1 MISKLIE
8 LAEKG
13 IIPDYFIRQG
23 IVRNCENRLN
33 NENVSNTEKVS
44 SKKQSWIQQM
54 KESPIALVPEK
65 ANEQHYEVPPA
76 FFENVLGKHLKYS
89 SGYWP
94 DGVNSLDESEESMLE
109 LSFERAQLVDGDS
122 ILELGCGWG
131 SLTCYMASKLPN
143 SKITAVSNSKD
154 QKEHILNRCKNQGLD
169 NIEVITADMN
179 DFGTENKYDRVV
191 SIEMFEHMRNY
202 KKLLSKISS
211 WLHDDGKL
219 FIHIFTHQSV
229 VYPFENQGEAD
240 WMAREFFS
248 GGMMPSHDLLLHFQ
262 DDLIIDDVWS
272 MSGTHYEKTSLAWV
286 NKMDANKDSI
296 MKIFLKTY
304 GDDAKLWFQRWRIF
318 FMSCENYLDIITDQ
332 SGVFLTTDLAKD
344 RFNMIILIFFFYTG
358 TYRSFFRR
366 FFCIDIHH
374 IKCLRCHLFGRKSFS
389 FSPFYFKDLLFCI
402 LLPME

>member
-109 LSFERAQLVDGDS
+109 LSFERAQLADGDS

-179 DFGTENKYDRVV
+179 DFETENKYDRVV

-211 WLHDDGKL
+211 WLHEDGKL

-318 FMSCENYLDIITDQ
+318 FMSCE
-332 SGVFLTTDLAKD
+332 K
-344 RFNMIILIFFFYTG
+344 
-358 TYRSFFRR
+358 
-366 FFCIDIHH
+366 
-374 IKCLRCHLFGRKSFS
+374 LFGYNNGSEWGVSHYRFS
-389 FSPFYFKDLLFCI
+389 KR
-402 LLPME
+402 

>member
-23 IVRNCENRLN
+23 IVRNCKNRLN
-33 NENVSNTEKVS
+33 NEYVSNTENVS

-109 LSFERAQLVDGDS
+109 LSFERAQLADGDS

-179 DFGTENKYDRVV
+179 DFETENKYDRVV

-211 WLHDDGKL
+211 WLNDDGKL

-272 MSGTHYEKTSLAWV
+272 MLGTHYEKTSLAWV

-318 FMSCENYLDIITDQ
+318 FMSCEKLFGYNNG
-332 SGVFLTTDLAKD
+332 SEWGVSHY
-344 RFNMIILIFFFYTG
+344 RFNK
-358 TYRSFFRR
+358 R
-366 FFCIDIHH
+366 
-374 IKCLRCHLFGRKSFS
+374 
-389 FSPFYFKDLLFCI
+389 
-402 LLPME
+402 

>member
-44 SKKQSWIQQM
+44 SKKQIWIEQM

-76 FFENVLGKHLKYS
+76 FFEKVLGKHLKYS

-109 LSFERAQLVDGDS
+109 LSFERAQLADGDS

-179 DFGTENKYDRVV
+179 DFKTENKYDRVV

-211 WLHDDGKL
+211 WLHDGGKL

-318 FMSCENYLDIITDQ
+318 FMSCEKLFGYNNG
-332 SGVFLTTDLAKD
+332 SEWGVSHY
-344 RFNMIILIFFFYTG
+344 RFNK
-358 TYRSFFRR
+358 R
-366 FFCIDIHH
+366 
-374 IKCLRCHLFGRKSFS
+374 
-389 FSPFYFKDLLFCI
+389 
-402 LLPME
+402 

>member
-23 IVRNCENRLN
+23 IVRNCENRLK

-44 SKKQSWIQQM
+44 LKKQIWIEQM

-109 LSFERAQLVDGDS
+109 LSFERAQLADGDS

-179 DFGTENKYDRVV
+179 DFETENNYDRVV

-211 WLHDDGKL
+211 WLNDDGKL

-296 MKIFLKTY
+296 MEIFLKTY

-318 FMSCENYLDIITDQ
+318 FMSCEKLFGYNNG
-332 SGVFLTTDLAKD
+332 SEWGVSHY
-344 RFNMIILIFFFYTG
+344 RFNK
-358 TYRSFFRR
+358 R
-366 FFCIDIHH
+366 
-374 IKCLRCHLFGRKSFS
+374 
-389 FSPFYFKDLLFCI
+389 
-402 LLPME
+402 

>member
-13 IIPDYFIRQG
+13 IIPDFFIRQG

-44 SKKQSWIQQM
+44 SKKQSWIEQM

-109 LSFERAQLVDGDS
+109 LSFERAQLADGDS

-154 QKEHILNRCKNQGLD
+154 QKEHILNRCKNQGLG

-179 DFGTENKYDRVV
+179 DFETENNYDRVV

-211 WLHDDGKL
+211 WLNDGGKL

-262 DDLIIDDVWS
+262 DDLIIEDVWR

-318 FMSCENYLDIITDQ
+318 FMSCE
-332 SGVFLTTDLAKD
+332 K
-344 RFNMIILIFFFYTG
+344 
-358 TYRSFFRR
+358 
-366 FFCIDIHH
+366 
-374 IKCLRCHLFGRKSFS
+374 LFGYDNGSEWGVSHYRFS
-389 FSPFYFKDLLFCI
+389 KR
-402 LLPME
+402 

>member
-94 DGVNSLDESEESMLE
+94 DGVNSLDESEESMLK
-109 LSFERAQLVDGDS
+109 LSFERAQLTDGDS

-179 DFGTENKYDRVV
+179 DFETENKYDRVV

-202 KKLLSKISS
+202 KKLLLKISS
-211 WLHDDGKL
+211 WLHDGGKL

-262 DDLIIDDVWS
+262 DDLIIEDIWR

-286 NKMDANKDSI
+286 NKMDANKDI
-296 MKIFLKTY
+296 VMKIFSETY

-318 FMSCENYLDIITDQ
+318 FMSCE
-332 SGVFLTTDLAKD
+332 K
-344 RFNMIILIFFFYTG
+344 
-358 TYRSFFRR
+358 
-366 FFCIDIHH
+366 
-374 IKCLRCHLFGRKSFS
+374 LFGYNNGSDWGVSHYRFS
-389 FSPFYFKDLLFCI
+389 KR
-402 LLPME
+402 

>member
-1 MISKLIE
+1 MISTLIE

-13 IIPDYFIRQG
+13 IIPDYFIRKG
-23 IVRNCENRLN
+23 IVLNCKNRLK
-33 NENVSNTEKVS
+33 NENVSNIEKVS

-65 ANEQHYEVPPA
+65 ANEQHYEVPPS

-94 DGVNSLDESEESMLE
+94 DGVNSLDDSEESMLE
-109 LSFERAQLVDGDS
+109 LSFERARLKDGDS

-143 SKITAVSNSKD
+143 SRITAVSNSKD
-154 QKEHILNRCKNQGLD
+154 QKEHILNHCENQGLK
-169 NIEVITADMN
+169 NVEVITADMN
-179 DFGTENKYDRVV
+179 DFQTENNFDRVV

-202 KKLLSKISS
+202 KKLLSKVSS
-211 WLHDDGKL
+211 WLNDNGKL

-262 DDLIIDDVWS
+262 DDLTIEEIWR
-272 MSGTHYEKTSLAWV
+272 MSGKHYEKTSLAWV
-286 NKMDANKDSI
+286 NKMDANKDSV
-296 MKIFLKTY
+296 MKIFSETY

-318 FMSCENYLDIITDQ
+318 FMSCEKLFGYNNG
-332 SGVFLTTDLAKD
+332 SEWGVSHY
-344 RFNMIILIFFFYTG
+344 RFNK
-358 TYRSFFRR
+358 R
-366 FFCIDIHH
+366 
-374 IKCLRCHLFGRKSFS
+374 
-389 FSPFYFKDLLFCI
+389 
-402 LLPME
+402 

>member
-13 IIPDYFIRQG
+13 IIPDFFIRQG

-44 SKKQSWIQQM
+44 SRKQSWIQQM
-54 KESPIALVPEK
+54 KESPVALVPEK

-76 FFENVLGKHLKYS
+76 FFEKVLGKHLKYS

-94 DGVNSLDESEESMLE
+94 DGVNSLDDSEESMLE
-109 LSFERAQLVDGDS
+109 LSFKRAQLKDGDS

-154 QKEHILNRCKNQGLD
+154 QKEHILNRCKNQGLG

-179 DFGTENKYDRVV
+179 DFKTENNYDRVV

-211 WLHDDGKL
+211 WLNDGGKL

-262 DDLIIDDVWS
+262 DDLIIEDVWR

-318 FMSCENYLDIITDQ
+318 FMSCEKLFGYNNG
-332 SGVFLTTDLAKD
+332 SEWGVSHY
-344 RFNMIILIFFFYTG
+344 RFNK
-358 TYRSFFRR
+358 R
-366 FFCIDIHH
+366 
-374 IKCLRCHLFGRKSFS
+374 
-389 FSPFYFKDLLFCI
+389 
-402 LLPME
+402 

>member
-23 IVRNCENRLN
+23 IVRNCENRLK

-44 SKKQSWIQQM
+44 LKKQIWIEQM

-109 LSFERAQLVDGDS
+109 LSFERAQLADGDS

-169 NIEVITADMN
+169 NIEVVTADMN
-179 DFGTENKYDRVV
+179 DFETENKYDRVV

-211 WLHDDGKL
+211 WLNDDGKL

-272 MSGTHYEKTSLAWV
+272 MLGTHYEKTSLAWV

-318 FMSCENYLDIITDQ
+318 FMSCEKLFGYNNG
-332 SGVFLTTDLAKD
+332 SEWGVSHY
-344 RFNMIILIFFFYTG
+344 RFNK
-358 TYRSFFRR
+358 R
-366 FFCIDIHH
+366 
-374 IKCLRCHLFGRKSFS
+374 
-389 FSPFYFKDLLFCI
+389 
-402 LLPME
+402 

>member
-154 QKEHILNRCKNQGLD
+154 QKEHIINRCKNQGLD

-211 WLHDDGKL
+211 WLNDDGKL

-318 FMSCENYLDIITDQ
+318 FMSCE
-332 SGVFLTTDLAKD
+332 K
-344 RFNMIILIFFFYTG
+344 
-358 TYRSFFRR
+358 
-366 FFCIDIHH
+366 
-374 IKCLRCHLFGRKSFS
+374 LFGYNNGSEWGVSHYRFS
-389 FSPFYFKDLLFCI
+389 KR
-402 LLPME
+402 

>member
-44 SKKQSWIQQM
+44 TKKQSWIQQM

-94 DGVNSLDESEESMLE
+94 DGVNSLDDSEESMLE
-109 LSFERAQLVDGDS
+109 LSFERAQLADGDS

-262 DDLIIDDVWS
+262 NDLIIDDVWS

-318 FMSCENYLDIITDQ
+318 FMSCE
-332 SGVFLTTDLAKD
+332 K
-344 RFNMIILIFFFYTG
+344 
-358 TYRSFFRR
+358 
-366 FFCIDIHH
+366 
-374 IKCLRCHLFGRKSFS
+374 LFGYNNGSEWGVSHYRFS
-389 FSPFYFKDLLFCI
+389 KR
-402 LLPME
+402 

>member
-33 NENVSNTEKVS
+33 NENVSNTEEVS

-109 LSFERAQLVDGDS
+109 LSFERAQLADGDS

-169 NIEVITADMN
+169 NTEVITADMN
-179 DFGTENKYDRVV
+179 DFETENKYDRVV

-211 WLHDDGKL
+211 WLNDDGKL

-272 MSGTHYEKTSLAWV
+272 MLGTHYEKTSLAWV
-286 NKMDANKDSI
+286 NKMDANKDII
-296 MKIFLKTY
+296 MKIFLKAY

-318 FMSCENYLDIITDQ
+318 FMSCEKLFGYNNG
-332 SGVFLTTDLAKD
+332 SEWGVSHY
-344 RFNMIILIFFFYTG
+344 RFNK
-358 TYRSFFRR
+358 R
-366 FFCIDIHH
+366 
-374 IKCLRCHLFGRKSFS
+374 
-389 FSPFYFKDLLFCI
+389 
-402 LLPME
+402 

>member
-13 IIPDYFIRQG
+13 LIPDYFIRQG

-94 DGVNSLDESEESMLE
+94 DGVNSLDESEESMLK
-109 LSFERAQLVDGDS
+109 LSFERAQLTDGDS

-179 DFGTENKYDRVV
+179 DFETENKYDRVV

-211 WLHDDGKL
+211 WLNDDGKL

-318 FMSCENYLDIITDQ
+318 FMSCE
-332 SGVFLTTDLAKD
+332 K
-344 RFNMIILIFFFYTG
+344 
-358 TYRSFFRR
+358 
-366 FFCIDIHH
+366 
-374 IKCLRCHLFGRKSFS
+374 LFGYNNGSEWGVSHYRFS
-389 FSPFYFKDLLFCI
+389 KR
-402 LLPME
+402 

>member
-94 DGVNSLDESEESMLE
+94 DGVNSLDESEESMLK
-109 LSFERAQLVDGDS
+109 LSFERAQLTDGDS

-179 DFGTENKYDRVV
+179 DFETENKYDRVV

-211 WLHDDGKL
+211 WLHDGGKL

-262 DDLIIDDVWS
+262 DDLIIEDVWR

-286 NKMDANKDSI
+286 DKMDANKDI
-296 MKIFLKTY
+296 VMKIFSETY

-318 FMSCENYLDIITDQ
+318 FMSCE
-332 SGVFLTTDLAKD
+332 K
-344 RFNMIILIFFFYTG
+344 
-358 TYRSFFRR
+358 
-366 FFCIDIHH
+366 
-374 IKCLRCHLFGRKSFS
+374 LFGYNNGSEWGVSHYRFS
-389 FSPFYFKDLLFCI
+389 KR
-402 LLPME
+402 

>member
-23 IVRNCENRLN
+23 IVRNCENRLK

-44 SKKQSWIQQM
+44 LKKQIWIEQM

-109 LSFERAQLVDGDS
+109 LSFERAQLTDGDS

-131 SLTCYMASKLPN
+131 SLTCFMASKLPN

-179 DFGTENKYDRVV
+179 DFETENNYDRVV

-211 WLHDDGKL
+211 WLNDDGKL

-296 MKIFLKTY
+296 MEIFLKTY

-318 FMSCENYLDIITDQ
+318 FMSCEKLFGYNNG
-332 SGVFLTTDLAKD
+332 SEWGVSHY
-344 RFNMIILIFFFYTG
+344 RFNK
-358 TYRSFFRR
+358 R
-366 FFCIDIHH
+366 
-374 IKCLRCHLFGRKSFS
+374 
-389 FSPFYFKDLLFCI
+389 
-402 LLPME
+402 

>member
-318 FMSCENYLDIITDQ
+318 FMSCE
-332 SGVFLTTDLAKD
+332 K
-344 RFNMIILIFFFYTG
+344 
-358 TYRSFFRR
+358 
-366 FFCIDIHH
+366 
-374 IKCLRCHLFGRKSFS
+374 LFGYNNGSEWGVSHYRFS
-389 FSPFYFKDLLFCI
+389 KR
-402 LLPME
+402 

>member
-23 IVRNCENRLN
+23 IIRNCENRLK

-44 SKKQSWIQQM
+44 LKKQIWIEQM

-109 LSFERAQLVDGDS
+109 LSFERAQLADGDS

-154 QKEHILNRCKNQGLD
+154 QKKHILNRCKNQGLD
-169 NIEVITADMN
+169 NIEVVTADMN
-179 DFGTENKYDRVV
+179 DFETENKYDRVV

-202 KKLLSKISS
+202 KKLLSKVSS
-211 WLHDDGKL
+211 WLNDDGKL

-318 FMSCENYLDIITDQ
+318 FMSCEKLFGYNNG
-332 SGVFLTTDLAKD
+332 SEWGVSHY
-344 RFNMIILIFFFYTG
+344 RFNK
-358 TYRSFFRR
+358 R
-366 FFCIDIHH
+366 
-374 IKCLRCHLFGRKSFS
+374 
-389 FSPFYFKDLLFCI
+389 
-402 LLPME
+402 

>member
-1 MISKLIE
+1 MITKLIE

-94 DGVNSLDESEESMLE
+94 DGVNSLDESEESMLK
-109 LSFERAQLVDGDS
+109 LSFERAQLADGDS

-179 DFGTENKYDRVV
+179 DFETKDKYDRVV

-211 WLHDDGKL
+211 WLNDDGKL

-318 FMSCENYLDIITDQ
+318 FMSCE
-332 SGVFLTTDLAKD
+332 K
-344 RFNMIILIFFFYTG
+344 
-358 TYRSFFRR
+358 
-366 FFCIDIHH
+366 
-374 IKCLRCHLFGRKSFS
+374 LFGYNNGSEWGVSHYRFS
-389 FSPFYFKDLLFCI
+389 KR
-402 LLPME
+402 

>member
-23 IVRNCENRLN
+23 IVRNCENRLK

-44 SKKQSWIQQM
+44 SKKQIWIEQM

-109 LSFERAQLVDGDS
+109 LSFERAQLTDGDS

-169 NIEVITADMN
+169 NIELITADMN
-179 DFGTENKYDRVV
+179 DFETENKYDRVV

-202 KKLLSKISS
+202 KKLLSKVSS
-211 WLHDDGKL
+211 WLNDDGKL

-272 MSGTHYEKTSLAWV
+272 MLGTHYEKTSLAWV

-318 FMSCENYLDIITDQ
+318 FMSCEKLFGYNNG
-332 SGVFLTTDLAKD
+332 SEWGVSHY
-344 RFNMIILIFFFYTG
+344 RFNK
-358 TYRSFFRR
+358 R
-366 FFCIDIHH
+366 
-374 IKCLRCHLFGRKSFS
+374 
-389 FSPFYFKDLLFCI
+389 
-402 LLPME
+402 

>member
-44 SKKQSWIQQM
+44 SKKQIWIEQM

-76 FFENVLGKHLKYS
+76 FFEKVLGKHLKYS

-109 LSFERAQLVDGDS
+109 LSFERAQLADGDS

-179 DFGTENKYDRVV
+179 DFETENKYDRVV

-211 WLHDDGKL
+211 WLNDNGKL

-318 FMSCENYLDIITDQ
+318 FMSCEKLFGYNNG
-332 SGVFLTTDLAKD
+332 SEWGVSHY
-344 RFNMIILIFFFYTG
+344 RFNK
-358 TYRSFFRR
+358 R
-366 FFCIDIHH
+366 
-374 IKCLRCHLFGRKSFS
+374 
-389 FSPFYFKDLLFCI
+389 
-402 LLPME
+402 